1 MQRSAL
7 DDKMHDSVIVVTGA
21 AGVLGSHVTEVLS
34 QAELVVVGIDKA
46 QTIPHSPTLKLA
58 LGGVDLLDEKSTQ
71 SAFARI
77 KEALGEI
84 DGLVNI
90 AGGFRWE
97 TVANGSV
104 DTWDLLYQLNVRT
117 AFVASHAA
125 LPLFRSSGGAIV
137 NIGAA
142 AARHAGL
149 GMGAYAASKAG
160 VARLTESLAEELKD
174 KKIRVNAILPS
185 IIDTP
190 ANRKEMADAAFDR
203 WVTPASLAE
212 VIKFLLS
219 PAARDITGALIPVT
233 GRV

>member
-1 MQRSAL
+1 MNGST
-7 DDKMHDSVIVVTGA
+7 VVVTGV
-21 AGVLGSHVTEVLS
+21 AGTLGSKVAEVL
-34 QAELVVVGIDKA
+34 AEAGLGVVGIDKA
-46 QTIPHSPTLKLA
+46 DTLPHGSAMALA
-58 LGGVDLLDEKSTQ
+58 LGGIDLADETSTQ
-71 SAFARI
+71 EAFAHI
-77 KEALGEI
+77 KQALGEI

-97 TVANGSV
+97 TVQKGSL
-104 DTWDLLYQLNVRT
+104 DTWDFLYRMNVRT
-117 AFVASHAA
+117 ALSASRAA

-142 AARHAGL
+142 AAQKAPL
-149 GMGAYAASKAG
+149 GMGAYAASKAA

-174 KKIRVNAILPS
+174 RSIRVNAILPS

-190 ANRKEMADAAFDR
+190 ANRKEMVDATFDR
-203 WVTPASLAE
+203 WVSPASLSE

-219 PAARDITGALIPVT
+219 PASRDITGALIPVT

>member
-1 MQRSAL
+1 MY
-7 DDKMHDSVIVVTGA
+7 DSIIAVTGA
-21 AGVLGSHVTEVLS
+21 AGALGSQVAEILA
-34 QAELVVVGIDKA
+34 QAGFGVVGIDKA
-46 QTIPHSPTLKLA
+46 GTIPQTQALALA
-58 LGGVDLLDEKSTQ
+58 LGGVDLLDESSTQ
-71 SAFARI
+71 AAFARI
-77 KEALGEI
+77 KGALGSI

-97 TVANGSV
+97 TVAKGSV
-104 DTWDLLYQLNVRT
+104 DTWDLLYQMNVRT
-117 AFVASHAA
+117 ALIASRAA
-125 LPLFRSSGGAIV
+125 LPLFRASGGAIV

-142 AARHAGL
+142 AAQKAGL

-174 KKIRVNAILPS
+174 KSIRVNAILPS

-190 ANRKEMADAAFDR
+190 ANRKEMPDAPFDR

-212 VIKFLLS
+212 VIRFLLS
-219 PAARDITGALIPVT
+219 PGSRDITGALIPVT